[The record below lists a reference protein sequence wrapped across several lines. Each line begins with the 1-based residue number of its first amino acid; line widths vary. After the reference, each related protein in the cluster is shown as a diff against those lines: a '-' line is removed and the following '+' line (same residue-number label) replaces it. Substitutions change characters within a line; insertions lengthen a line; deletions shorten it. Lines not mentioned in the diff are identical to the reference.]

1 MSDVHDAVLEAVHAI
16 AAGRMV
22 IVVDD
27 HDRENEADLVVAAE
41 AITPAV
47 VNFMITHARG
57 LVCAPM
63 EGSRLGVLGLPD
75 MVQGGNDP
83 FGTRFAV
90 GVDLNTPG
98 CTGISAAARAA
109 TIAALADPATSSH
122 DLRTPGHI
130 FPLRY
135 ADGGVLTRRGHT
147 EASVDLARLAGMRP
161 AAAICEILSGDGTML
176 RDREVAAF
184 AASHRLPVV
193 TIDQIVAYR
202 CATEAPLLSIVP
214 PPAGPRVTRVAETRL
229 PTRYGTW
236 RLIGYADNE
245 TGEEHAAL
253 VMGDLSAMRTPL
265 VRLHSECL
273 TGDVL
278 NSERCD
284 CGRQLESSFEAI
296 SRAGSGVIVYIA
308 GHEGRGIGLLNK
320 LRAYA
325 LQDDGW
331 DTVDANLILG
341 MPGDARNFDQ
351 GTAIL
356 EDLGLT
362 QVRLLT
368 NNPDKVTAVIRQGIE
383 VVECVLLGTAVTA
396 NNAAY
401 LGAKR
406 WRMGHWLWGVDDVSH
421 DRPLAGGSK

>member
-1 MSDVHDAVLEAVHAI
+1 VHAI
-16 AAGRMV
+16 AAGGMV
-22 IVVDD
+22 IVLDD
-27 HDRENEADLVVAAE
+27 RDRENEADLVVAAE
-41 AITPAV
+41 AITPASL
-47 VNFMITHARG
+47 NFMITHARG

-63 EGSRLGVLGLPD
+63 EGSRLDDLGLPD

-83 FGTRFAV
+83 FGTRFTV

-98 CTGISAAARAA
+98 STGISAAARAA
-109 TIAALADPATSSH
+109 TIAALADPATRPQ

-147 EASVDLARLAGMRP
+147 EASVDLARLAGMLP
-161 AAAICEILSGDGTML
+161 AAAICEILSEDGTML
-176 RDREVAAF
+176 RGADVAAF
-184 AASHRLPVV
+184 AAAHELPIV

-202 CATEAPLLSIVP
+202 RSTEVPRLAIVKP
-214 PPAGPRVTRVAETRL
+214 SAGPRITRIVETRL

-236 RLIGYADNE
+236 RLIGYADNG

-253 VMGDLSAMRTPL
+253 VMGDLSNMGAPL

-278 NSERCD
+278 YSDRCD

-296 SRAGSGVIVYIA
+296 SRAGSGVIVYI
-308 GHEGRGIGLLNK
+308 GGQEGRGIGLLNK

-331 DTVDANLILG
+331 DTVDANLMLG
-341 MPGDARNFDQ
+341 LPRDARDFDQ
-351 GTAIL
+351 ATAIL
-356 EDLGLT
+356 EDLGIK

-368 NNPDKVTAVIRQGIE
+368 NNPDKVAAVTRHGID
-383 VVECVLLGTAVTA
+383 VVECVLLGTAITA

-406 WRMGHWLWGVDDVSH
+406 WRMGHWLWNVDDVSH
-421 DRPLAGGSK
+421 DRPLAGGSN